1 MWEELLIF
9 NENFN
14 YFTQKDLNV
23 IVFFEV
29 SVIINSTKNFFDILE
44 IYMRRRKWK

>member
-29 SVIINSTKNFFDILE
+29 SVFINATKKLFL
-44 IYMRRRKWK
+44 IYWKFIYA